1 MADALPIA
9 QHESWISLD
18 PVQGCPAQ
26 CVYCYLGPQ
35 ELLHQEPHILESP
48 RVVYQKLVESP
59 FFDKQRSFIKTT
71 ESRRP
76 ICVGNYTDMGLT
88 PANRGYLLELL
99 SEHQRV
105 LPDLP
110 VCIVTKGVL
119 SETFLEQV
127 DQLNIRVILCI
138 SLSFLPHELE
148 KGTSPAE
155 ERLKNFAR
163 IAQCDHIR
171 AIHFWRPILSLE
183 TDIGFDPLSHI
194 ETLLDAGAKVSVVTG
209 LKYGKRLAT
218 SFRREDHPLHDY
230 FVNHAVKTSIQD
242 EIFAPEVKQGIFDA
256 ARQMNYPVYLHTS
269 CAVSLVLGQPDY
281 NATFRKPHLNSRCL
295 ASHCPESQRTRC
307 FDFAGRVSHPD
318 QHTLQAVAAFLDI
331 ASELVSYSED
341 QEVIYVHC
349 PLKQDDQTFLTQ
361 MTSFP
366 VRGDKLI
373 PTLEWIGSINRK
385 ESSDEHI

>member
-105 LPDLP
+105 LPDVP

-119 SETFLEQV
+119 SETFLWTSDLGFKQNSRSILVQPNKREQV
-127 DQLNIRVILCI
+127 
-138 SLSFLPHELE
+138 
-148 KGTSPAE
+148 
-155 ERLKNFAR
+155 
-163 IAQCDHIR
+163 
-171 AIHFWRPILSLE
+171 
-183 TDIGFDPLSHI
+183 
-194 ETLLDAGAKVSVVTG
+194 
-209 LKYGKRLAT
+209 
-218 SFRREDHPLHDY
+218 RR
-230 FVNHAVKTSIQD
+230 
-242 EIFAPEVKQGIFDA
+242 
-256 ARQMNYPVYLHTS
+256 
-269 CAVSLVLGQPDY
+269 
-281 NATFRKPHLNSRCL
+281 
-295 ASHCPESQRTRC
+295 
-307 FDFAGRVSHPD
+307 
-318 QHTLQAVAAFLDI
+318 
-331 ASELVSYSED
+331 
-341 QEVIYVHC
+341 
-349 PLKQDDQTFLTQ
+349 
-361 MTSFP
+361 
-366 VRGDKLI
+366 
-373 PTLEWIGSINRK
+373 
-385 ESSDEHI
+385 